1 MKQNKI
7 KKAVSNKAKKVK
19 RMLKTSKHSTQMLSG
34 STNSKSYVEMI
45 FQEGEKTVDS
55 NTLMKKAQERVLNS
69 VKNGLEYPP
78 FVDKSEQFLRNH
90 VNSRVHIFVMYID
103 LVGSTNMS
111 LSLPEEKVVTII
123 SSFAQEMAYTV
134 TQFGGYMLKFVGDAV
149 LAYFNAENDLI
160 YPADNIVNCAKSML
174 RVLTESINP
183 VLTDNGYPPLA
194 AKIGID
200 HGQNIIVRY
209 GSDKRKSHV
218 DILGPSM
225 NMAAKI
231 QNMAKPNQLL
241 IGGDVYDKL
250 HPETQKSFKKKTFSE
265 GKWKYKHRKTGE
277 PYQIFAYTLDEIIN

>member
-1 MKQNKI
+1 M
-7 KKAVSNKAKKVK
+7 
-19 RMLKTSKHSTQMLSG
+19 
-34 STNSKSYVEMI
+34 YV
-45 FQEGEKTVDS
+45 
-55 NTLMKKAQERVLNS
+55 
-69 VKNGLEYPP
+69 
-78 FVDKSEQFLRNH
+78 
-90 VNSRVHIFVMYID
+90 D
-103 LVGSTNMS
+103 LVGSTNLT

-160 YPADNIVNCAKSML
+160 YPADNIINCAKSML
-174 RVLTESINP
+174 RVITVGINP

-231 QNMAKPNQLL
+231 QNMAEPNQLL
-241 IGGDVYDKL
+241 IGGDVYNKL
-250 HPETQKSFKKKTFSE
+250 HPETQKSFKKKIFE
-265 GKWKYKHRKTGE
+265 QEKWKYYHRKTGE
-277 PYQIFAYTLDEIIN
+277 VYPVFAYTLEEFID

>member
-1 MKQNKI
+1 MKRDKI
-7 KKAVSNKAKKVK
+7 KKIVSKKTKKVK
-19 RMLKTSKHSTQMLSG
+19 RLLKTSKKIT
-34 STNSKSYVEMI
+34 TSKSVVDRM
-45 FQEGEKTVDS
+45 FKDGEKTVDS
-55 NTLMKKAQERVLNS
+55 DTLIIKSQERVLNS
-69 VKNGLEYPP
+69 VKNGIEYPP
-78 FVDKSEQFLRNH
+78 FVDNSEEFLRNH
-90 VNSRVHIFVMYID
+90 VNSRVHIFVMYVD
-103 LVGSTNMS
+103 LVGSTNLT

-160 YPADNIVNCAKSML
+160 YPADNIINCAKSML
-174 RVLTESINP
+174 RVLTDGINP
-183 VLTDNGYPPLA
+183 ILTISGYPPLA

-225 NMAAKI
+225 NMASKI

-241 IGGDVYDKL
+241 IGGDVYNKL
-250 HPETQKSFKKKTFSE
+250 HPETQKLFTKKKFGKT
-265 GKWKYKHRKTGE
+265 KWKYHHRVTGKLY
-277 PYQIFAYTLDEIIN
+277 PIYAYTIDEVSTESD

>member
-7 KKAVSNKAKKVK
+7 KNAVSKKAKKVK
-19 RMLKTSKHSTQMLSG
+19 RLLKTSKK
-34 STNSKSYVEMI
+34 SKHTSSYVEMI

-55 NTLMKKAQERVLNS
+55 STLIKKAQERVFNS
-69 VKNGLEYPP
+69 INNDIEYPP
-78 FVDKSEQFLRNH
+78 FVDKSEHFLRNH
-90 VNSRVHIFVMYID
+90 VNSRVHIFVMYVD
-103 LVGSTNMS
+103 LVGSTNLT
-111 LSLPEEKVVTII
+111 LSLPEDKVVKVI

-174 RVLTESINP
+174 RVITESINP
-183 VLTDNGYPPLA
+183 VLSESGYPELA

-200 HGQNIIVRY
+200 HGENIVVRY

-231 QNMAKPNQLL
+231 QNMANPNRLL
-241 IGGDVYDKL
+241 IGEDVYGKL
-250 HPETQKSFKKKTFSE
+250 HPETQKSFMKKTFSE
-265 GKWKYKHRKTGE
+265 ERWRYYHRVTGE
-277 PYQIFAYTLDEIIN
+277 LYGVYEYTLDEVSHSM

>member
-7 KKAVSNKAKKVK
+7 KNAVSKKAKKVK
-19 RMLKTSKHSTQMLSG
+19 RLLKTSKK
-34 STNSKSYVEMI
+34 SKHTSSYVEMI

-55 NTLMKKAQERVLNS
+55 STLIKKAQERVFNS
-69 VKNGLEYPP
+69 INNDIEYPP
-78 FVDKSEQFLRNH
+78 FVDKSEHFLRNH
-90 VNSRVHIFVMYID
+90 VNSRVHIFVMYVD
-103 LVGSTNMS
+103 LVGSTNLT
-111 LSLPEEKVVTII
+111 LSLPEDKVVKVI

-174 RVLTESINP
+174 RVITESINP
-183 VLTDNGYPPLA
+183 VLSESGYPELA

-200 HGQNIIVRY
+200 HGENIVVRY

-231 QNMAKPNQLL
+231 QNMAKPNRLL
-241 IGGDVYDKL
+241 IGEDVYGKL
-250 HPETQKSFKKKTFSE
+250 HPETQKSFMKKTFSE
-265 GKWKYKHRKTGE
+265 ERWRYYHRVTGE
-277 PYQIFAYTLDEIIN
+277 LYGVYEYTLDEVSHSM

>member
-1 MKQNKI
+1 MKRIKI
-7 KKAVSNKAKKVK
+7 KKAVSKNAKKVK
-19 RMLKTSKHSTQMLSG
+19 HLIKTSKKNTDST
-34 STNSKSYVEMI
+34 SYIEMV

-55 NTLMKKAQERVLNS
+55 ITLIKKAQARVLNY
-69 VKNGLEYPP
+69 VKNGVEYPP
-78 FVDKSEQFLRNH
+78 FIDESEQFLRNH
-90 VNSRVHIFVMYID
+90 VNSRVPIFVMYVD
-103 LVGSTNMS
+103 LVGSTNLT
-111 LSLPEEKVVTII
+111 LSLPEDKIVKII

-149 LAYFNAENDLI
+149 LSYFNADNDLI

-174 RVLTESINP
+174 RVITEGINP
-183 VLTDNGYPPLA
+183 VLIDNSYPPLA
-194 AKIGID
+194 AKIGVD
-200 HGQNIIVRY
+200 QGENIIVRY

-250 HPETQKSFKKKTFSE
+250 HPETQKSFKKKILSKA
-265 GKWKYKHRKTGE
+265 KWNYYHRITGE
-277 PYQIFAYTLDEIIN
+277 LYPMYAYTIDEVIR

>member
-7 KKAVSNKAKKVK
+7 KNAVSKKAKKVK
-19 RMLKTSKHSTQMLSG
+19 RLLKTSKK
-34 STNSKSYVEMI
+34 SKHTSSYVEMI

-55 NTLMKKAQERVLNS
+55 STLIKKAQERVFNS
-69 VKNGLEYPP
+69 VNNDIEYPP
-78 FVDKSEQFLRNH
+78 FVDKSEHFLRNH
-90 VNSRVHIFVMYID
+90 VNSRVHIFVMYVD
-103 LVGSTNMS
+103 LVGSTNLT
-111 LSLPEEKVVTII
+111 LSLPEDKVVKVI

-174 RVLTESINP
+174 RVITESINP
-183 VLTDNGYPPLA
+183 VLSESGYPELA

-200 HGQNIIVRY
+200 HGENIVVRY

-231 QNMAKPNQLL
+231 QNMANPNRLL
-241 IGGDVYDKL
+241 IGEDVYGKL
-250 HPETQKSFKKKTFSE
+250 HPETQKSFIKKTFSE
-265 GKWKYKHRKTGE
+265 ERWRYYHRVTGE
-277 PYQIFAYTLDEIIN
+277 LYGVYEYTLDEVSHSM

>member
-1 MKQNKI
+1 MKRNKI
-7 KKAVSNKAKKVK
+7 KKIVSKKAKKVK
-19 RMLKTSKHSTQMLSG
+19 GLLKTSKRIT
-34 STNSKSYVEMI
+34 TSKSVVERM

-55 NTLMKKAQERVLNS
+55 DTLIKKAQERVLNS
-69 VKNGLEYPP
+69 VKNGIEYPP
-78 FVDKSEQFLRNH
+78 FVDKSEEFLRNH

-134 TQFGGYMLKFVGDAV
+134 TQFGGFMLKFVGDAV

-160 YPADNIVNCAKSML
+160 YPADNIINCAKSML
-174 RVLTESINP
+174 RVLTDGINP
-183 VLTDNGYPPLA
+183 VLTINGYPSLA

-250 HPETQKSFKKKTFSE
+250 HPETQKSFTKKIFSKT
-265 GKWKYKHRKTGE
+265 KWKYHHRVTGKLY
-277 PYQIFAYTLDEIIN
+277 PIYAYTINDIITESD

>member
-7 KKAVSNKAKKVK
+7 KNAVSKKAKKVK
-19 RMLKTSKHSTQMLSG
+19 RLLKTSKK
-34 STNSKSYVEMI
+34 SKHTSSYVEMI

-55 NTLMKKAQERVLNS
+55 STLIKKAQERVFNS
-69 VKNGLEYPP
+69 INNDIEYPP
-78 FVDKSEQFLRNH
+78 FVDKSEHFLRNH
-90 VNSRVHIFVMYID
+90 VNSRVHIFVMYVD
-103 LVGSTNMS
+103 LVGSTNLT
-111 LSLPEEKVVTII
+111 LSLPEDKVVKVI

-174 RVLTESINP
+174 RVITESINP
-183 VLTDNGYPPLA
+183 VLSESGYPELA

-200 HGQNIIVRY
+200 HGENIVVRY

-231 QNMAKPNQLL
+231 QNMANPNRLL
-241 IGGDVYDKL
+241 IGEDVYSKL
-250 HPETQKSFKKKTFSE
+250 HPETQKSFMKKTFSE
-265 GKWKYKHRKTGE
+265 ERWRYYHRVTGE
-277 PYQIFAYTLDEIIN
+277 LYGVYEYTLDEVSHSM

>member
-1 MKQNKI
+1 MKRDKI
-7 KKAVSNKAKKVK
+7 KKAVSKKAKKVK
-19 RMLKTSKHSTQMLSG
+19 GILKTSKKT
-34 STNSKSYVEMI
+34 TTAKSVVERM
-45 FQEGEKTVDS
+45 FQAGEKTVDS
-55 NTLMKKAQERVLNS
+55 DTLIKRAQERVLNS
-69 VKNGLEYPP
+69 VKNGIEYPP
-78 FVDKSEQFLRNH
+78 FVDKSEEFLRNH
-90 VNSRVHIFVMYID
+90 VNSRVRIFVMYID

-111 LSLPEEKVVTII
+111 LSLPEEKVVTVI

-160 YPADNIVNCAKSML
+160 YPADNIINCAKSML
-174 RVLTESINP
+174 RVLTDGINP
-183 VLTDNGYPPLA
+183 VLTINGYPSLA

-225 NMAAKI
+225 NMASKI
-231 QNMAKPNQLL
+231 QNMAVPNQLL

-250 HPETQKSFKKKTFSE
+250 HPETQKSFKKKKFGKT
-265 GKWKYKHRKTGE
+265 KWKYHHRATGKLY
-277 PYQIFAYTLDEIIN
+277 PIYAYSINDVIIESD